1 MMTGVSESVPVYDGI
16 PVFGNPQGSFFPD
29 WHRFKSFYCNTWL
42 KSDKCIKL
50 RTFLSRIY

>member
-29 WHRFKSFYCNTWL
+29 WHLFKSFYWNTWL
-42 KSDKCIKL
+42 KVTSAL
-50 RTFLSRIY
+50 N